1 MLSMKVK
8 VTFCGSGHS
17 VAPPLLHL
25 EEAAEGGGGGDLQL
39 VHHLQLPLLRLGS
52 DFLTHNFSLD
62 FVNFS
67 TLYSCNHQN
76 HPLVFFKFSFY
87 HCIQIQIPY
96 QVDPKH
102 PSLNFKSNY
111 LVKNCGGAPSGL
123 LSEVSL

>member
-39 VHHLQLPLLRLGS
+39 VHHLLPLLRLGS

-76 HPLVFFKFSFY
+76 HPLFFSSSFHFITVFRFRFPIRLTQSTP
-87 HCIQIQIPY
+87 H
-96 QVDPKH
+96 
-102 PSLNFKSNY
+102 LTSN
-111 LVKNCGGAPSGL
+111 PIIW
-123 LSEVSL
+123 